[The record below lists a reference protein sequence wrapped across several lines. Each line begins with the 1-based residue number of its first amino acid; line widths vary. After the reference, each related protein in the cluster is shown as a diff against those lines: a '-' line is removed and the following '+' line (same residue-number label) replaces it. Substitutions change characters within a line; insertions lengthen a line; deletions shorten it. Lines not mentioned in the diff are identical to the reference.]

1 MKYGDNYLTFKWKFF
16 QTPLLS
22 VLTSTLGEFRLL
34 GGAGGGFFCFLFF
47 VVLGF
52 FFNFD
57 FLFQSTLSFK
67 SG

>member
-34 GGAGGGFFCFLFF
+34 GGVGGGFFLVGLFW
-47 VVLGF
+47 GF
-52 FFNFD
+52 FGWFVL
-57 FLFQSTLSFK
+57 FL
-67 SG
+67 

>member
-34 GGAGGGFFCFLFF
+34 GGAGGGFFCFLLFCFF
-47 VVLGF
+47 
-52 FFNFD
+52 
-57 FLFQSTLSFK
+57 
-67 SG
+67 

>member
-34 GGAGGGFFCFLFF
+34 GGVGGGFFLVGLFW
-47 VVLGF
+47 GF
-52 FFNFD
+52 F
-57 FLFQSTLSFK
+57 
-67 SG
+67 G